1 MVSLAGIP
9 LDTAAIMSSVLEGIL
24 YGFSVLMCIGTIWT
38 FTYKRDM
45 RDVNRPIAV
54 VATLLFVLSTAHMV
68 VVIVH
73 VENGL
78 VKYRDTFPGGPVA
91 FFTDITQNTFVI
103 KNAIYTL
110 QTLLGDGVVIY
121 RCYVVWQ
128 SVWVI
133 ILPCM
138 MWCGVAA
145 SGVCSVYYFSQ
156 ASIAEIENFFASR
169 IGHWVA
175 VFLASTLGTNM
186 LSTGLLAY
194 RIWMSERKV
203 SAIRATKRKV
213 PVLRMLIDAA
223 MLYSAALGSSIICF
237 ALWNDGLYVMGDMI
251 VPIVSI
257 AFYMVFIRISTSQ
270 NNQHYISTVYGGTAE
285 IERRNLQQYPLRH
298 SIHDFESSGDSPKV
312 GDTSICVVI
321 SLNILIYSY
330 PHTY

>member
-9 LDTAAIMSSVLEGIL
+9 LDTAAVMSSVLEGIL
-24 YGFSVLMCIGTIWT
+24 YGFSVLMCIGTIWI
-38 FTYKRDM
+38 FTYKRHM
-45 RDVNRPIAV
+45 RDINRPITV

-68 VVIVH
+68 VVIIH
-73 VENGL
+73 AEHGL

-91 FFTDITQNTFVI
+91 FFTDVTQSTFVT

-133 ILPCM
+133 IIPCM

-175 VFLASTLGTNM
+175 TFLASTLATNA

-203 SAIRATKRKV
+203 SAICTTKRKV
-213 PVLRMLIDAA
+213 PILRVLIDAA
-223 MLYSAALGSSIICF
+223 VLYSAALGSSIICF
-237 ALWNDGLYVMGDMI
+237 ALWNDGLYVMGDLI

-257 AFYMVFIRISTSQ
+257 AFYMVFIRIAISQ
-270 NNQHYISTVYGGTAE
+270 NNQNYLSTVRGGTTE
-285 IERRNLQQYPLRH
+285 TERGKLQQHPMQPL
-298 SIHDFESSGDSPKV
+298 IHRPNDSKFSLGNSPKV
-312 GDTSICVVI
+312 ETHP
-321 SLNILIYSY
+321 LA
-330 PHTY
+330 

>member
-9 LDTAAIMSSVLEGIL
+9 MDAAAVMSSVLEGIL
-24 YGFSVLMCIGTIWT
+24 YGFSVLMCLGTIWT
-38 FTYKRDM
+38 FTYKRHMQDA
-45 RDVNRPIAV
+45 NRPIAV
-54 VATLLFVLSTAHMV
+54 VATLLFVLSTAHIV
-68 VVIVH
+68 VVIIH
-73 VENGL
+73 IERGL

-91 FFTDITQNTFVI
+91 FFADVTQDTFVI

-128 SVWVI
+128 SAWVI

-156 ASIAEIENFFASR
+156 ASTAEIENFFASR

-175 VFLASTLGTNM
+175 TFLASTLATNV

-194 RIWMSERKV
+194 RIWMIERKV
-203 SAIRATKRKV
+203 SAIRTTKHKV
-213 PVLRMLIDAA
+213 PILRVLIDAA
-223 MLYSAALGSSIICF
+223 VLYSAALGSSIICF
-237 ALWNDGLYVMGDMI
+237 SLWNDGLYVMGDLI

-257 AFYMVFIRISTSQ
+257 AFYMVFIRIATSQ
-270 NNQHYISTVYGGTAE
+270 NYHSAAYRGTTE
-285 IERRNLQQYPLRH
+285 TERRNLQQH
-298 SIHDFESSGDSPKV
+298 TMQSSIRRPNDSKSSLGGSPKV
-312 GDTSICVVI
+312 ETHSFA
-321 SLNILIYSY
+321 Y
-330 PHTY
+330 